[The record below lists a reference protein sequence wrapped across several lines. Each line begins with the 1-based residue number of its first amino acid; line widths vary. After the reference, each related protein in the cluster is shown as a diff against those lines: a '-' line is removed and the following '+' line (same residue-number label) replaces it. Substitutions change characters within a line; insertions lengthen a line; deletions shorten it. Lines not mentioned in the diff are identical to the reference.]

1 MVLST
6 IQTISLVIGISYYII
21 VLKNQQ
27 KNQKHVEDTRKI
39 QLLHDIS
46 VFTSSSNND
55 FNTMMNMEWT
65 DYEDHENKYGWKNNP
80 EDYNSRVKIWRN
92 MNYYGI
98 LVQDG
103 LIDVSTYVRMISD
116 GAPIVWDKFKDIIM
130 ELRRIEDNP
139 VLYSGMEILA
149 KETDKYRISRGLKP
163 KGNNR

>member
-1 MVLST
+1 
-6 IQTISLVIGISYYII
+6 
-21 VLKNQQ
+21 
-27 KNQKHVEDTRKI
+27 
-39 QLLHDIS
+39 
-46 VFTSSSNND
+46 
-55 FNTMMNMEWT
+55 MMNMEWT